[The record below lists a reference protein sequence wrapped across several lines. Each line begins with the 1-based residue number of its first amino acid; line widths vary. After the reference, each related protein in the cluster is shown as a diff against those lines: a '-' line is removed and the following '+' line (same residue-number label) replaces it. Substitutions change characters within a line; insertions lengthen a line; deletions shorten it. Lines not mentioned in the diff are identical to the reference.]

1 MWLKD
6 PKCEQIV
13 TKAWMEG
20 AGSDSPFRILLCIDS
35 CRTRLTAW
43 NQTDFGHVRKQI
55 DFGHVRKQISQLQK
69 HLGSLKLQP
78 TLREI
83 INDLRETR
91 VQLNC

>member
-55 DFGHVRKQISQLQK
+55 SQLQK